1 MPQINVVMDRSH
13 ASWVL
18 GGLAREVVEA
28 KPENYARN
36 IIISKVRS
44 KYLLIS
50 FFRIYFNIPRNNILV
65 FMSITPF
72 ENFLKLR
79 PFCKNKKI
87 VWFTHSEIEPSD
99 KLISTL
105 NKADT
110 VLCQSKKGKNELIEL
125 GVRVPIIPFMG
136 AIDPSRFDARPLKGS
151 KIAVIGTAANRKNPD
166 KIILLAKKYPQIS
179 FQIIGKNW
187 SQQTNIFNSLKLMKN
202 VKYIE
207 MHEHI
212 KSSDLNNCSHYLMI
226 SSIEG
231 GPISLIEAVA
241 SGLIPIC
248 TNTGIVE
255 EFLDLVNYKDQI
267 ISSPT
272 NFSDIITKY
281 NYKYHQSQ
289 IDYSIKIAK
298 QFSILRLS
306 EIITSQAFS
315 LIDPK

>member
-1 MPQINVVMDRSH
+1 
-13 ASWVL
+13 
-18 GGLAREVVEA
+18 
-28 KPENYARN
+28 
-36 IIISKVRS
+36 
-44 KYLLIS
+44 
-50 FFRIYFNIPRNNILV
+50 
-65 FMSITPF
+65 
-72 ENFLKLR
+72 
-79 PFCKNKKI
+79 
-87 VWFTHSEIEPSD
+87 
-99 KLISTL
+99 
-105 NKADT
+105 
-110 VLCQSKKGKNELIEL
+110 
-125 GVRVPIIPFMG
+125 
-136 AIDPSRFDARPLKGS
+136 
-151 KIAVIGTAANRKNPD
+151 
-166 KIILLAKKYPQIS
+166 
-179 FQIIGKNW
+179 
-187 SQQTNIFNSLKLMKN
+187 
-202 VKYIE
+202 
-207 MHEHI
+207 
-212 KSSDLNNCSHYLMI
+212 MI